1 MDRTIRIVTYSTIA
15 IVFILPIILFIRSG
29 WDAALFLLYYILG
42 VTGCMIVF
50 KVLSLYLPAVWAF
63 IIIGGC
69 FIIAMHM
76 IIQSWVFTVL
86 VTLLVAGLIF
96 VYFMGWHKMLTY
108 IFVGGI
114 IALLTYAIEFDGFHE
129 VLEVSESA

>member
-42 VTGCMIVF
+42 VAGCMIVI
-50 KVLSLYLPAVWAF
+50 KVLSIYLPTVWVF
-63 IIIGGC
+63 LISGCC

-76 IIQSWVFTVL
+76 IIQSWVFSVL
-86 VTLLVAGLIF
+86 VSLLVAGLIF

-129 VLEVSESA
+129 VLEVSES